1 MERCCISL
9 VIEKL
14 KFNHSEISLHPLP
27 TTWLGSLKL
36 KRLTIPSVGEAV
48 KQRECSCFA
57 GGLQKDTAT
66 LADGLTVSYKV

>member
-36 KRLTIPSVGEAV
+36 KRLTIPSVGEDAEQLEHSLLLV
-48 KQRECSCFA
+48 
-57 GGLQKDTAT
+57 G
-66 LADGLTVSYKV
+66 V